1 MLKDCVIFPSR
12 RLFGISFRYGAG
24 SGAPWGGAM
33 IQARTPDLRSAEI
46 HWGYVRPGS
55 RVSNRRYP
63 IPSEILTAPF
73 RVLLSLT
80 LIASL
85 LGLAGCGSS
94 GGQKETQIATGNY
107 HYRSTGQ
114 FPAPPEIQPNVDF
127 WRHVYGVWSRGQV
140 AIHDDEHM
148 GVIYEVVKLP
158 APIREGL
165 TPLQKDLVQS
175 RTQYYRARLRGIEE
189 RLLTNQ
195 PLSTGDKELLA
206 KVEKGG
212 GSRAIYGASDRIRIQ
227 RGLRERFRRGVEI
240 SGRYDK
246 AFREIMRA
254 HGVPEDLAY
263 LPHVESSFQTNARS
277 GVGAAGVWQFMPATG
292 RVYGMDV
299 NGSIDER
306 LDPIVC
312 ANAAARYLAAGH
324 SKLGSWPLA
333 ITSYNHGKGGMMKA
347 KAAYGGD
354 IGEIVKNYKGPAFGF
369 ASRNF
374 YAEFLAAREVASNAS
389 HYFPEG
395 VRYEEPWPYDRLVL
409 RSSMPAHHLAQ
420 HYGVSTSTLARLNL
434 AWKEPVRNG
443 RAHLPSGHIVWL
455 PAGAT
460 RRVASDPP
468 PYSAPEP
475 VMIARTEST
484 PRPVTAP
491 ATVSKRTPK
500 PEPVLASRTTAAK
513 SAPAGGRT
521 QKVALTTKTRK
532 DSTSAKTALKPAK
545 GTKVAAT
552 AAKYHVVKPQ
562 ETLYRVATINGISV
576 AELRKLNKLGPNDNH
591 IQPGQ
596 KLKVGI

>member
-1 MLKDCVIFPSR
+1 
-12 RLFGISFRYGAG
+12 
-24 SGAPWGGAM
+24 M
-33 IQARTPDLRSAEI
+33 IQARALDLRSAKVDREPV
-46 HWGYVRPGS
+46 GPES
-55 RVSNRRYP
+55 RHT
-63 IPSEILTAPF
+63 IPSTILTAPV
-73 RVLLSLT
+73 RVLLFLT
-80 LIASL
+80 LVAL
-85 LGLAGCGSS
+85 VLGLAGCGSS
-94 GGQKETQIATGNY
+94 GEKRETQLATVDH

-114 FPAPPEIQPNVDF
+114 FPVPPEIQPNVDF
-127 WRHVYGVWSRGQV
+127 WRHVYGIWSRGQV

-158 APIREGL
+158 APIQQGY

-175 RTQYYRARLRGIEE
+175 RANYHRARVRGLEQ
-189 RLLTNQ
+189 RLLTGQ
-195 PLSTGDKELLA
+195 PLSADDKALLA
-206 KVEKGG
+206 KFEKSG
-212 GSRAIYGASDRIRIQ
+212 GSRAIYGAADRVRVQ

-299 NGSIDER
+299 NGAIDEW

-312 ANAAARYLAAGH
+312 ANAAARYLSAGH
-324 SKLGSWPLA
+324 AKLGSWPLA

-347 KAAYGGD
+347 KAAYGND
-354 IGEIVKNYKGPAFGF
+354 IGTIVKNYKGRAFGF

-374 YAEFLAAREVASNAS
+374 YAEFVAAREVASNAS
-389 HYFPEG
+389 KYFPEG

-409 RSSMPAHHLAQ
+409 RSSMPAHHLAR
-420 HYGVSTSTLARLNL
+420 HYGVSTSTLERLNL
-434 AWKEPVRNG
+434 AWKEPIRDG

-460 RRVASDPP
+460 RRVASQPP
-468 PYSAPEP
+468 PYSAPDP
-475 VMIARTEST
+475 IMIARNEPRPAAST
-484 PRPVTAP
+484 PREPRRA
-491 ATVSKRTPK
+491 AK
-500 PEPVLASRTTAAK
+500 PEPALASRAK
-513 SAPAGGRT
+513 SAQRSSTGGRT
-521 QKVALTTKTRK
+521 QKVALTAKSSKGTP
-532 DSTSAKTALKPAK
+532 SAKMALKPAK
-545 GTKVAAT
+545 GTKAAS
-552 AAKYHVVKPQ
+552 AKYHVVKPQ

>member
-1 MLKDCVIFPSR
+1 
-12 RLFGISFRYGAG
+12 
-24 SGAPWGGAM
+24 
-33 IQARTPDLRSAEI
+33 
-46 HWGYVRPGS
+46 
-55 RVSNRRYP
+55 
-63 IPSEILTAPF
+63 
-73 RVLLSLT
+73 VLLSFT
-80 LIASL
+80 LIAL
-85 LGLAGCGSS
+85 VLGLAGCGSS
-94 GGQKETQIATGNY
+94 GEKRETQIAGVEH

-114 FPAPPEIQPNVDF
+114 FPVPPEIQPNVDF
-127 WRHVYGVWSRGQV
+127 WRHVYGIWSRGQV

-158 APIREGL
+158 APIQQGY

-175 RTQYYRARLRGIEE
+175 RANYHRARVRGLEQ
-189 RLLTNQ
+189 RLLTSQ
-195 PLSTGDKELLA
+195 PLSADDKALLA
-206 KVEKGG
+206 KFEKSG
-212 GSRAIYGASDRIRIQ
+212 GSRAIYGAADRVRVQ

-299 NGSIDER
+299 NSAIDER

-312 ANAAARYLAAGH
+312 ANAAARYLSAGH
-324 SKLGSWPLA
+324 AKLGSWPLA

-347 KAAYGGD
+347 KAAYGND
-354 IGEIVKNYKGPAFGF
+354 IGTIVKNYKGPAFGF

-374 YAEFLAAREVASNAS
+374 YAEFVAAREVASNALK
-389 HYFPEG
+389 YFPEG

-420 HYGVSTSTLARLNL
+420 HYGVSTSTLERLNL
-434 AWKEPVRNG
+434 AWKEPIRDG
-443 RAHLPSGHIVWL
+443 RAHLPSGHVVWL

-460 RRVASDPP
+460 RRVASQPP
-468 PYSAPEP
+468 PYSKPEP
-475 VMIARTEST
+475 VMIARNE
-484 PRPVTAP
+484 PRPAAP
-491 ATVSKRTPK
+491 AAKEPRRAAK
-500 PEPVLASRTTAAK
+500 PEPVLASRAK
-513 SAPAGGRT
+513 SAERSPSGGKT
-521 QKVALTTKTRK
+521 QKVALTTKGSKSTR
-532 DSTSAKTALKPAK
+532 SAPAALKPAK
-545 GTKVAAT
+545 GTKAAS
-552 AAKYHVVKPQ
+552 AKYHVVKPQ

-576 AELRKLNKLGPNDNH
+576 AELRKLNKMGPNDNH